1 MHTTSP
7 GISSI
12 ADSSLTQ
19 KIHQAS
25 RTIPRH
31 WQWRLFTIA
40 LILNDVLITGAAF
53 RLSYFLRFERPL
65 FFFQLESYTSFMFY
79 RSLVFVL
86 LPLWLIIFAAMG
98 LYNRQNMLGG
108 TREYS
113 LVFNATTIGMF
124 LVIAAGFLL
133 PGFIFAR
140 GWLLMAWG
148 FTFVFTALGRFIIRR
163 LIYHLRE
170 HGYFLSPAIIVGA
183 NDEGLSLAEQ
193 LLSWRSSGIHILG
206 FIDKKVRVGTVL
218 LHHLTCL
225 GTSEDLDSVVNK
237 YGIEEIILASSAI
250 SSRDKQME
258 IFKRYG
264 VSSEVNVRMSSGLY
278 EIITTGLTVKDF
290 AYVPLVGVNPVRMTG
305 SDQVMKLAL
314 DYTLTILGMIVL
326 APLLSIIGLII
337 KLDSPGPV
345 FHRRRVM
352 GVNGRQFDAFKFR
365 TMHVNG
371 DQILAKY
378 PELQSELAETHK
390 LKYDPRITR
399 VGKWLRRFSL
409 DELPQLINVLKLDMS
424 LVGPRMIAP
433 LEIDMYDKW
442 DINLLTVKPGLTGLW
457 QVSGRS
463 DVSYNERVRLD
474 MHYIRNWS
482 IWLDL
487 QIMLQT
493 LPAVLRG
500 KGAY

>member
-1 MHTTSP
+1 MNTTSP
-7 GISSI
+7 SI
-12 ADSSLTQ
+12 NSLADASLTQ
-19 KIHQAS
+19 KVRRAS
-25 RTIPRH
+25 RNLPRH
-31 WQWRLFTIA
+31 WQWRLFIIT
-40 LILNDVLITGAAF
+40 LLLNDALITGAAF
-53 RLSYFLRFERPL
+53 RLSYYLRFERPL
-65 FFFQLESYTSFMFY
+65 SFFFAESSISFEFY
-79 RSLVFVL
+79 RSLVFL
-86 LPLWLIIFAAMG
+86 LIPLWITIFGVMG
-98 LYNRQNMLGG
+98 LYNRQNLLGG

-113 LVFNATTIGMF
+113 QVFNGTTVGMF
-124 LVIAAGFLL
+124 LVISAGFLM

-148 FTFVFTALGRFIIRR
+148 FTFFFTALGRFILRR
-163 LIYHLRE
+163 VVYYFRR
-170 HGYFLSPAIIVGA
+170 HGYYLSPAIIVGA

-193 LLSWRSSGIHILG
+193 LLSWKSSGIHLVG
-206 FIDKKVRVGTVL
+206 FIDKKVKAGTVL
-218 LHHLTCL
+218 LHHLTSL
-225 GTSEDLDSVVNK
+225 GNSDDLDEVVEK
-237 YGIEEIILASSAI
+237 YEIEEIILASSAI

-264 VSSEVNVRMSSGLY
+264 LSSHVNVRMSSGLY

-290 AYVPLVGVNPVRMTG
+290 AYVPLVGVNPVRLTG
-305 SDQVMKLAL
+305 FDWIMKLYL
-314 DYTLTILGMIVL
+314 DFTLTILGMIVFV
-326 APLLSIIGLII
+326 PLLLIIALII

-371 DQILAKY
+371 DEILAKF
-378 PELQSELAETHK
+378 PEMQAKLTETHK
-390 LKYDPRITR
+390 LKDDPRITR

-433 LEIDMYDKW
+433 VEIDMYDKW
-442 DINLLTVKPGLTGLW
+442 DINLLTIKPGLTGLW
-457 QVSGRS
+457 QISGRS
-463 DVSYNERVRLD
+463 DVSYSERVRLD

-487 QIMLQT
+487 QIILQT
-493 LPAVLRG
+493 IPAILKGR
-500 KGAY
+500 GAY